1 MLEKPVNEGENK
13 MKLLQ
18 KLKVKMNTLLVKK
31 NEGFGDMVASL
42 IVLVAL
48 SIIVLVYVGSIG
60 DIQTKISV
68 DQIARK
74 YILRMETT
82 GTLTTED
89 RAACIAE
96 LKNIGA
102 IKDDSIQITTNPATA
117 SYGQSISLT
126 IECKANMTAFTWE
139 PHKPGFNQLSPF
151 GHISRTKEQTII
163 STKQSTAKY

>member
-1 MLEKPVNEGENK
+1 
-13 MKLLQ
+13 MKLVQ
-18 KLKVKMNTLLVKK
+18 KLKAKMNTLLTRKSD
-31 NEGFGDMVASL
+31 GFSDMVASL

-48 SIIVLVYVGSIG
+48 SIVVLVYVGSIG

-89 RAACIAE
+89 RTACIAE
-96 LKNIGA
+96 IERIA
-102 IKDDSIQITTNPATA
+102 AVKDGTVKITADPVTA

-126 IECKANMTAFTWE
+126 IECKANMTAFEWKPNT
-139 PHKPGFNQLSPF
+139 PGFNQLSPF
-151 GHISRTKEQTII
+151 GHISRTREQTII
-163 STKQSTAKY
+163 SKKQSTAKY